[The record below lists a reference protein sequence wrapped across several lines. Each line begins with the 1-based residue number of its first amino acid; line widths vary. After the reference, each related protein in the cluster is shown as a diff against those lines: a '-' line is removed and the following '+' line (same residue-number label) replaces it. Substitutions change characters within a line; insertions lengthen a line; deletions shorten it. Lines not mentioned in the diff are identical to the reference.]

1 MAHVKAL
8 RTSSFPRKL
17 PAAACGVSL
26 ALAVLLASAPALAQD
41 MPAAAN
47 AYATAQKAEM
57 SGDHEAAADLY
68 ELADSLAPTPEAVR
82 SALRARKNAGQL
94 GAAAVHAETLIS
106 RYPEDKRSRG
116 IAEATLT
123 EAKKQLARYAI
134 RCQPTPCNVVVDGSA
149 ATTNEKP
156 EHIVYLSAG
165 EHSIVARFGKR
176 DTEAQPVSGEAGG
189 EASLAF
195 DAPPEP
201 PPSEEPAA
209 IGASGELGA
218 GGVADA
224 GTRSSGGLPLPVFIA
239 GAVVTAGLGAV
250 TVWSG
255 LDTLKAR
262 DDYRETN
269 ARSDWEQGKDREK
282 RTNIL
287 IGATAGAAVITGVL
301 AFFTDWD
308 GAAPAG
314 SAGVSKPVQVS
325 SHWTPGGGLMSVNG
339 SF

>member
-1 MAHVKAL
+1 MTNIDISRSRTRRCAHSLLLAAAL
-8 RTSSFPRKL
+8 AAPVLL
-17 PAAACGVSL
+17 PARAAH
-26 ALAVLLASAPALAQD
+26 AQD
-41 MPAAAN
+41 LPAAAN
-47 AYATAQKAEM
+47 AYSTAQKAEM

-106 RYPEDKRSRG
+106 RYPDDKRSRS
-116 IAEATLT
+116 IADATLA
-123 EAKKQLARYAI
+123 EAKKKLARYAI
-134 RCQPTPCNVVVDGSA
+134 RCQPKPCNVVVDGSA
-149 ATTNEKP
+149 ATTNEKE

-165 EHSIVARFGKR
+165 EHSLVARFGKQ

-189 EASLAF
+189 EASLTF

-201 PPSEEPAA
+201 PPSALPAPGESTTA
-209 IGASGELGA
+209 VGPAGIG
-218 GGVADA
+218 DT
-224 GTRSSGGLPLPVFIA
+224 GTRRSGLPLPVFIT
-239 GAVVTAGLGAV
+239 GAAVTVGLGVV

-262 DDYRETN
+262 DDYRDSNT
-269 ARSDWEQGKDREK
+269 RTDWEQGKDREK

-287 IGATAGAAVITGVL
+287 IGATAGAAVITGVV
-301 AFFTDWD
+301 AFFTDWGGGD
-308 GAAPAG
+308 AAQAR
-314 SAGVSKPVQVS
+314 SVSKPLQVS
-325 SHWTPGGGLMSVNG
+325 SSWTPSGGMMSVNG

>member
-1 MAHVKAL
+1 MAHAET
-8 RTSSFPRKL
+8 RFTSSFARRL
-17 PAAACGVSL
+17 PVLGSGIGLCLALLLTPGTAAA
-26 ALAVLLASAPALAQD
+26 QD
-41 MPAAAN
+41 VPAAAN

-94 GAAAVHAETLIS
+94 GVAAVHAETLLS
-106 RYPEDKRSRG
+106 RYPDDKRSRG
-116 IAEATLT
+116 IAESTLA

-134 RCQPTPCNVVVDGSA
+134 RCQPKPCNMVVDGSS

-156 EHIVYLSAG
+156 EHILYLSAG
-165 EHSIVARFGKR
+165 EHSLVARFGKQ

-189 EASLAF
+189 EASLVF

-201 PPSEEPAA
+201 PPSEEPAPV
-209 IGASGELGA
+209 GASGELGPA
-218 GGVADA
+218 GVADA
-224 GTRSSGGLPLPVFIA
+224 GPRSSGGLPLPVFVA

-262 DDYRETN
+262 DDYRETKT
-269 ARSDWEQGKDREK
+269 RQDWQDGKDREK

-301 AFFTDWD
+301 AFFTDWS
-308 GAAPAG
+308 GATPASSG
-314 SAGVSKPVQVS
+314 GVSKPIQVS